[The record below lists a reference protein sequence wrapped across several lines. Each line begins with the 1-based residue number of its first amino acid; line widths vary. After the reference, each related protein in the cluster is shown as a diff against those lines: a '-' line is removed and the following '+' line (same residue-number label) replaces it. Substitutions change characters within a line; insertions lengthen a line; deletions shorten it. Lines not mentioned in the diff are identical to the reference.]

1 MKKISLLAAGAFAC
15 LLVAATIINAINF
28 SGEWTLNKEKSVL
41 GEFGENIA
49 PKKITINS
57 MDNSV
62 YIERLSPT
70 FNGEEYTTKE
80 TLTFD
85 EKEVEIPLLGS
96 NKKKSKAKWSAD
108 GQSLLISSLINWEFN
123 GQATEIKVDETWK
136 LTPDG
141 QLSLE
146 SVSNSSFGTLELKM
160 IYAKK
165 K

>member
-1 MKKISLLAAGAFAC
+1 MKKLTLLAAGAFVC
-15 LLVAATIINAINF
+15 LLAAATIINAVNF
-28 SGEWTLNKEKSVL
+28 SGEWTLNKDKSML

-57 MDNSV
+57 SDNSV
-62 YIERLSPT
+62 YIERLLPT

-85 EKEVEIPLLGS
+85 EKEVEIPLLGT

-108 GQSLLISSLINWEFN
+108 GQALLVSSIIHWEINGEV
-123 GQATEIKVDETWK
+123 AEIKVDETWK

-146 SVSNSSFGTLELKM
+146 SVSNSSFGTMEMKM
-160 IYAKK
+160 IYDKK

>member
-1 MKKISLLAAGAFAC
+1 
-15 LLVAATIINAINF
+15 
-28 SGEWTLNKEKSVL
+28 
-41 GEFGENIA
+41 
-49 PKKITINS
+49 

-160 IYAKK
+160 IYDKK